1 MCCAAISSFSPDP
14 SHQVRFLKNMQQF
27 SASLMRCGAMRCAAA
42 FVPPSASTYLPASV
56 SLLFSLD
63 RSGIHCLIG
72 VAHHLALG
80 GRCCCGSSL
89 YAVPH
94 ASPALHPMSCISS
107 PPAFADRLPLHRR
120 VISSPSSAI
129 LTGC

>member
-72 VAHHLALG
+72 VAHHLAL
-80 GRCCCGSSL
+80 
-89 YAVPH
+89 
-94 ASPALHPMSCISS
+94 ALHPMSCISS